1 MEQRSPTISFSS
13 NKARTIVGGSRG
25 NSRAFFIGYFI
36 EHSAVVEGELIGYYF
51 DMGTIPL
58 FIPEPILGDTAFA
71 PWFAPLSSK
80 MLYKKDLPPNFF
92 EHQVERVPIEKAK
105 AVVLPH
111 NFHFTNAA
119 RDAYVKKYADAAAEH
134 NIPIFCFALGDFTEH
149 IRLDPRVK
157 VFRLSVYRSHMT
169 AQDIVMPTMTE
180 DHGAESVVV
189 RRKGERPLI
198 SFCGMGAFPSW
209 KGWVKFYIKNMFYDF
224 WAIVNPLIRARKLGV
239 YWRRA
244 MMRACE
250 RSPLV
255 ESHFI
260 VRHSFSGNK
269 STIELDPAQ
278 ARQEYLE
285 SIVHADFVLA
295 PKGDGN
301 YSNRFLKTLSL
312 GRIPVVV
319 DTDIVLPLEDVI
331 EYSKIMVRVPMSEVA
346 KTPEYVRAFYDNLSQ
361 EEWQA
366 RQRLAREVF
375 EKYLRQDSFLR
386 YFFQKLV

>member
-1 MEQRSPTISFSS
+1 
-13 NKARTIVGGSRG
+13 
-25 NSRAFFIGYFI
+25 
-36 EHSAVVEGELIGYYF
+36 
-51 DMGTIPL
+51 MGKIPL
-58 FIPEPILGDTAFA
+58 FIPEPIPGDTALA
-71 PWFAPLSSK
+71 PWFSSYSSK
-80 MLYKKDLPPNFF
+80 ILYNKGLPPNFF
-92 EHQVERVPIEKAK
+92 EHQVERVPIDKAV

-119 RDAYVKKYADAAAEH
+119 RDAYVKKYADEAGKH

-149 IRLDPRVK
+149 IRFDPRVK

-169 AQDIVMPTMTE
+169 AQDIVMPTTTE
-180 DHGAESVVV
+180 DHGRESVVM
-189 RRKGERPLI
+189 RGKGERPLV

-209 KGWVKFYIKNMFYDF
+209 KGWVKFYIKNIFYDF
-224 WAIVNPLIRARKLGV
+224 WAIGNPLVRARKLGV

-250 RSPLV
+250 RSPSV
-255 ESHFI
+255 ETHFI
-260 VRHSFSGNK
+260 VRHSFSGSK
-269 STIELDPAQ
+269 ETIELDPAQ

-285 SIVHADFVLA
+285 SIIHADFVLA

-319 DTDIVLPLEDVI
+319 DTDIVLPLEEIID
-331 EYSKIMVRVPMSEVA
+331 YSKIMVRVPMSEVA
-346 KTPEYVRAFYDNLSQ
+346 KTPEYIRAFYDKLDDD
-361 EEWQA
+361 EWQV
-366 RQRLAREVF
+366 RQHMAREVF
-375 EKYLRQDSFLR
+375 EKYLRQDAFLL